1 MFDWLYNIFVSIV
14 SFVLSLFGLS
24 LDKRNVELMGNQKEE
39 SAVPATQVLQAP
51 QADPS
56 LESAQLPWSVNVVL

>member
-1 MFDWLYNIFVSIV
+1 MFDWLYSIFVSVV

-39 SAVPATQVLQAP
+39 SASQEEQAM
-51 QADPS
+51 QAQHT
-56 LESAQLPWSVNVVL
+56 AQSEHASE

>member
-1 MFDWLYNIFVSIV
+1 MFDWLYSIFVSVV

-39 SAVPATQVLQAP
+39 SASQEVAQAEHT
-51 QADPS
+51 AHAS
-56 LESAQLPWSVNVVL
+56 EQLP

>member
-1 MFDWLYNIFVSIV
+1 MFDWLYSIFVSVV

-39 SAVPATQVLQAP
+39 SASQEAQA
-51 QADPS
+51 S
-56 LESAQLPWSVNVVL
+56 HTAQSEHASEQIP

>member
-1 MFDWLYNIFVSIV
+1 MFDWLYSIFVSVV

-39 SAVPATQVLQAP
+39 SASQEEQAMHTTQSEHTAH
-51 QADPS
+51 AS
-56 LESAQLPWSVNVVL
+56 E

>member
-1 MFDWLYNIFVSIV
+1 MFDWLYDIFVSIV

-39 SAVPATQVLQAP
+39 SAVPVAQVLQAP
-51 QADPS
+51 PADQS
-56 LESAQLPWSVNVVL
+56 LESAQLP

>member
-1 MFDWLYNIFVSIV
+1 MFDWLYSIFVSVV

-39 SAVPATQVLQAP
+39 QASQEA
-51 QADPS
+51 QAEHTAQS
-56 LESAQLPWSVNVVL
+56 LESAQLP

>member
-39 SAVPATQVLQAP
+39 SAVPVAQASP
-51 QADPS
+51 ADQS
-56 LESAQLPWSVNVVL
+56 VESSQLP

>member
-1 MFDWLYNIFVSIV
+1 MFDWLYSIFVSIV

-39 SAVPATQVLQAP
+39 SAVPVEQVLQTP

>member
-1 MFDWLYNIFVSIV
+1 MFDWLYSIFVSVV

-39 SAVPATQVLQAP
+39 SAPQEAQAMQAEHTAHASEQLQ
-51 QADPS
+51 
-56 LESAQLPWSVNVVL
+56 

>member
-1 MFDWLYNIFVSIV
+1 MFDWLYSIFVSVV

-39 SAVPATQVLQAP
+39 QASHASQEVA
-51 QADPS
+51 QAEHTAHAS
-56 LESAQLPWSVNVVL
+56 EQLP

>member
-39 SAVPATQVLQAP
+39 SAVPVAQVLQASP
-51 QADPS
+51 ADQS
-56 LESAQLPWSVNVVL
+56 VESAQLPWSVNVVL